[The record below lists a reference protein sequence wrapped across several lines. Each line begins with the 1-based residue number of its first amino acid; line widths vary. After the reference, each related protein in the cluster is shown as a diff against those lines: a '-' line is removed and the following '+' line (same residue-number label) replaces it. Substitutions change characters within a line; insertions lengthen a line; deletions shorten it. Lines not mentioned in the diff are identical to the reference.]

1 MSERYGGTTLIY
13 LLWFMVSY
21 RARNEKDQSKNGKD
35 QFDWLL
41 PFLALYDAINN
52 RNINQLD
59 RSLSIAYAA

>member
-1 MSERYGGTTLIY
+1 MNHILH
-13 LLWFMVSY
+13 
-21 RARNEKDQSKNGKD
+21 RARNGKGHSKNGKD